1 MNDKGKKQPLLVLAG
16 PTAVGKTELSLRL
29 AEELNGAVISVDSM
43 QVYRYMDVGSAKIMP
58 EERRGIPHYLID
70 VLDPEEDFNVFRFQQ
85 MAGEAIAEIREKGM
99 LPILTGGTGFYIQ
112 AVLKNINF
120 TENED
125 HQEIRRQMEE
135 LAQAQG
141 TEEVYRELQKL
152 DPEAAAEIH
161 PHNVKRVI
169 RAIEYYQMTGKP
181 ISAHNREQRERRSAY
196 HSALFVLTDERQ
208 RLYEN
213 INRRVDHMMENGLV
227 EEVRRLVGRGLTED
241 NVSMK
246 GIGYRELFPYFR
258 GEIALEQAVE
268 EIKKDTRH
276 FAKRQITWFKREE
289 DAIWVNKRDFGYDE
303 EKILAYLLK
312 TWRELP
318 ED

>member
-29 AEELNGAVISVDSM
+29 AEELNGAVISADSM
-43 QVYRYMDVGSAKIMP
+43 QVYRQMDIGSAKIMP

-85 MAGEAIAEIREKGM
+85 MAGEAIAEIHEKGK

-112 AVLKNINF
+112 AVLKNIDF
-120 TENED
+120 TENEG
-125 HQEIRRQMEE
+125 HQEIRAQMEA

-141 TEEVYRELQKL
+141 PEAVYRELQKL
-152 DPEAAAEIH
+152 DPEAAADIH

-181 ISAHNREQRERRSAY
+181 ISAHNREQRARRSAY
-196 HSALFVLTDERQ
+196 HSALFVITDERQ

-213 INRRVDHMMENGLV
+213 INSRVDLMMENGLV
-227 EEVRRLVGRGLTED
+227 EEVRRLVGCGLTED
-241 NVSMK
+241 NISMK

-258 GEIALEQAVE
+258 GEISLEQAVE

-312 TWRELP
+312 TWKELP

>member
-1 MNDKGKKQPLLVLAG
+1 
-16 PTAVGKTELSLRL
+16 
-29 AEELNGAVISVDSM
+29 
-43 QVYRYMDVGSAKIMP
+43 MDVGSAKIMP

-258 GEIALEQAVE
+258 GEISLEQAVE
-268 EIKKDTRH
+268 DIKKDTRH

>member
-29 AEELNGAVISVDSM
+29 AEELNGAVISADSM

-258 GEIALEQAVE
+258 GEISLEQAVE
-268 EIKKDTRH
+268 DIKKDTRH

>member
-1 MNDKGKKQPLLVLAG
+1 MISGRNPKGSEVNAITIIATTPMMM
-16 PTAVGKTELSLRL
+16 PRSITPRERL
-29 AEELNGAVISVDSM
+29 ISFRSFLEE
-43 QVYRYMDVGSAKIMP
+43 IMP
-58 EERRGIPHYLID
+58 FATDTKLPEQERRGIPHYLID

-85 MAGEAIAEIREKGM
+85 MAGEAIAEIHEKGM

-112 AVLKNINF
+112 AVLKNIDF
-120 TENED
+120 TENEG
-125 HQEIRRQMEE
+125 HQEIRTQMEE

-141 TEEVYRELQKL
+141 PEAVYRELQKL

-181 ISAHNREQRERRSAY
+181 ISAHNREQRARRSAY
-196 HSALFVLTDERQ
+196 HSALFVITDERQ

-213 INRRVDHMMENGLV
+213 INRRVDLMMENGLV
-227 EEVRRLVGRGLTED
+227 EEVRRLVDRGLTED
-241 NVSMK
+241 NISMK

-258 GEIALEQAVE
+258 GEISLEQAVE

-289 DAIWVNKRDFGYDE
+289 DAIWVNKKDFGYDE

-312 TWRELP
+312 TWKELL

>member
-16 PTAVGKTELSLRL
+16 PTAVGKTELSLRM
-29 AEELNGAVISVDSM
+29 AEELNGAVISADSM
-43 QVYRYMDVGSAKIMP
+43 QVYRQMDIGSAKIMP

-85 MAGEAIAEIREKGM
+85 MAGEAIAEIHEKGM

-112 AVLKNINF
+112 AVLKNIDF
-120 TENED
+120 TENEG
-125 HQEIRRQMEE
+125 HQEIRTQMEA

-141 TEEVYRELQKL
+141 PEAVYRELQKL

-213 INRRVDHMMENGLV
+213 INRRVDLMMENGLV

-241 NVSMK
+241 NISMK

-258 GEIALEQAVE
+258 GEISLEQAVE

-276 FAKRQITWFKREE
+276 FSKRQITWFKREE
-289 DAIWVNKRDFGYDE
+289 DAIWVNKKDFGYDE

-312 TWRELP
+312 TWKELP

>member
-29 AEELNGAVISVDSM
+29 AEELNGAVISADSM
-43 QVYRYMDVGSAKIMP
+43 QVYRQMDIGSAKIMP

-85 MAGEAIAEIREKGM
+85 MAGEAIEKKKKKGM

-112 AVLKNINF
+112 AVLKNIDF
-120 TENED
+120 TENEG
-125 HQEIRRQMEE
+125 HQEIRAQMEA

-141 TEEVYRELQKL
+141 PEAVYRELQKL
-152 DPEAAAEIH
+152 DPEAAADIH

-181 ISAHNREQRERRSAY
+181 ISAHNREQRARRSAY
-196 HSALFVLTDERQ
+196 HSALFVITDERQ

-213 INRRVDHMMENGLV
+213 INRRVDLMMENGLV
-227 EEVRRLVGRGLTED
+227 EEVRRLVGCGLTED
-241 NVSMK
+241 NISMK

-258 GEIALEQAVE
+258 GEISLEQAVE

-312 TWRELP
+312 TWKELP